1 MVRITLFIMSIF
13 LSLNIVFA
21 NNTDTAT
28 TSADTI
34 KETSPI
40 KGTIHYDDS
49 PVETIYLD
57 EDVEKPQINIH
68 KRSLTLPV
76 KMLNITSN
84 SDSTRSAL
92 ARAITAR
99 PTMSDILP
107 LSGTISDSFGGFSY
121 GQTWGQEILYG
132 QLEDTTSFFI
142 RYDSAKYFSLATS
155 IRQSSTQD
163 VGTQYNVLRITPEWH
178 ITDRLTLKDAYS
190 SYINVPKNKN
200 ELRLVYTPAL
210 SKYAD
215 CLKFEL
221 GIAQSYYR
229 NGRQSSAMTFTT
241 GFKL

>member
-1 MVRITLFIMSIF
+1 MVRITLFIISIF

-34 KETSPI
+34 KETIPI

-57 EDVEKPQINIH
+57 ENVEKPQINIH

-107 LSGTISDSFGGFSY
+107 LSGTISDSFGGFS
-121 GQTWGQEILYG
+121 YG